1 MPGIFL
7 FKKNAYTEAIEFNQQ
22 FLNKISGPQ
31 MTNKVRSLALTLF
44 VLFAQLV
51 HAGPEQAPMAVWVNE
66 AIVATYSYSY
76 KNYLADQKQIAKYF
90 TAEGWMAYSK
100 ALNDSKL
107 PEAVQKNLYYLSAVP
122 TEPPVITPIDS
133 NHWKASMNLL
143 VIYQNP
149 QYKQKQTLKVSIQF
163 GVAPAGQGVR
173 GFSMDSLQSVVIKP
187 SCQCPIE
194 EGSSAAASP
203 AGAKQ

>member
-1 MPGIFL
+1 
-7 FKKNAYTEAIEFNQQ
+7 
-22 FLNKISGPQ
+22 
-31 MTNKVRSLALTLF
+31 MTNQFRSLALTLF
-44 VLFAQLV
+44 VLCTQLA

-66 AIVATYSYSY
+66 AIIATYSYSY

-107 PEAVQKNLYYLSAVP
+107 PEAVQKNLYYVSAVP

-133 NHWKASMNLL
+133 SHWKATMNLL
-143 VIYQNP
+143 VMYQNP
-149 QYKQKQTLKVSIQF
+149 QYKQKQTLKVTIQF

-173 GFSMDSLQSVVIKP
+173 GFSMNSLQSVVSKP
-187 SCQCPIE
+187 PCQCPLE
-194 EGSSAAASP
+194 EDSAAAASP
-203 AGAKQ
+203 ADAKQ